1 MAVAKGQNA
10 DVWDACSVDA
20 AIMRLVDWRGATLA
34 KVRALIKKADP
45 NVIENVKWRKPSNNM
60 QGVPVWEHDG
70 LICTGETY
78 KATVKLTFARGAA
91 LEDPCS
97 LFNASLDGGTRR
109 AIDLHEGE
117 SLNELA
123 FMDLI
128 SAAVELNQN
137 LIRKRN
143 TKQ

>member
-10 DVWDACSVDA
+10 DVSDACSVDA

-109 AIDLHEGE
+109 AIDIHEGE

>member
-10 DVWDACSVDA
+10 DVSDACSVDA

-34 KVRALIKKADP
+34 KVRALIKMADP

-91 LEDPCS
+91 LEDPCR

-109 AIDLHEGE
+109 AIDIHEGE

>member
-10 DVWDACSVDA
+10 DVSDACSVDA

-34 KVRALIKKADP
+34 KVRALIKMADP

-109 AIDLHEGE
+109 AIDIHEGE

>member
-1 MAVAKGQNA
+1 MAATKVPNA
-10 DVWDACSVDA
+10 EVSDACSVDA
-20 AIMRLVDWRGATLA
+20 AIKRYGDWRGATLA

-91 LEDPCS
+91 LEDPCR

-109 AIDLHEGE
+109 AIDIHEGE